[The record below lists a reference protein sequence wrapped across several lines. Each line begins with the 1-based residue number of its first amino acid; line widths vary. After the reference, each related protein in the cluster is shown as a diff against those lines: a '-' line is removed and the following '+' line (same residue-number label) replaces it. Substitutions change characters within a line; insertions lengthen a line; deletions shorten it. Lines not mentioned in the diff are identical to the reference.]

1 MSDLWLPLAIAGA
14 VILVAVLYLR
24 TRREEPMVFAD
35 QREERMTRK
44 LAQTVGCSLTQA
56 LAVVQHEIE
65 IAPTQSDDTLLKRAA
80 YHYRQELPEKTCQI
94 YRDPRAPG

>member
-14 VILVAVLYLR
+14 IGVAAVLYLR
-24 TRREEPMVFAD
+24 TRRAEPMVFAD

-44 LAQTVGCSLTQA
+44 LAQMVGCSLAQA

-80 YHYRQELPEKTCQI
+80 YHYRQAVPEKNCQV
-94 YRDPRAPG
+94 YRDRARG